1 MMENNVFGAIK
12 QAYKGLGKMELLAK
26 QPNSLGINF
35 TAKKENYGYYKN
47 GQTAERGVQLLVK
60 YFLNHS
66 DKIWFKEIIKEAEDW
81 GMKNC
86 DLIDAIVACEF
97 YTEDLIVKGVTKMNT
112 PEFREITI
120 LGRDSTGKTVY
131 KTERVRVR

>member
-1 MMENNVFGAIK
+1 
-12 QAYKGLGKMELLAK
+12 MELLAK
-26 QPNSLGINF
+26 QPNALGINF

-66 DKIWFKEIIKEAEDW
+66 DKVWFKEIIKEAEDW
-81 GMKNC
+81 GIKNC

-97 YTEDLIVKGVTKMNT
+97 YTEDIVVKGNKKISL
-112 PEFREITI
+112 PEYREIP
-120 LGRDSTGKTVY
+120 LLKRDSSGKTHYVM
-131 KTERVRVR
+131 ERIRIR